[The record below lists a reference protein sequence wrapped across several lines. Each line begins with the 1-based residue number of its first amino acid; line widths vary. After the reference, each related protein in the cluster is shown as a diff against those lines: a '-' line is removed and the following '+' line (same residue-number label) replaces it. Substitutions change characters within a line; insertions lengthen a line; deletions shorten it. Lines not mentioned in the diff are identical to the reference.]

1 MVKKRK
7 GDREHMVYPATRW
20 RGDHDGEV
28 LETSSAAGTSAQ
40 APSKS
45 ATKSAP
51 LRLTASCALAN
62 GSSLPLS
69 SASLLPPLALSSTGP
84 GPSRKLMSRAS
95 QKNRLIRSLRTVKA
109 RTLLAEA
116 QWGEVNAGRLLKKWH
131 AH

>member
-7 GDREHMVYPATRW
+7 GDREHMVYPATRR
-20 RGDHDGEV
+20 RGDHDGGV
-28 LETSSAAGTSAQ
+28 LGVCRVIW

-95 QKNRLIRSLRTVKA
+95 QKNRLICSLRTVKA

-116 QWGEVNAGRLLKKWH
+116 QWGETA
-131 AH
+131 